1 MPAKKVTSTTQ
12 SSSSANKSNSKPVTS
27 SSKVIATKTT
37 DVASAPATDKP
48 EKKIIKYA
56 QMKEVIPSEMAKLRD
71 LTKWPIIVDEIGNLK
86 TFYRMN
92 ELVLEFNPPLTVQRV
107 KNALQRIFF
116 GFSFDTDGSI
126 DDHRKY
132 TIPTNVNR
140 LLAINM
146 EDKDIGQCVEELRAV
161 CDQIHPDLFDTVFR
175 KADVNESGRDNLDR
189 LFKLTQTPDELR
201 QCDYYQF
208 GANARSEVPFICV
221 WITRLTE
228 IPSSYDDF
236 FGPRFQKDE
245 H

>member
-1 MPAKKVTSTTQ
+1 
-12 SSSSANKSNSKPVTS
+12 
-27 SSKVIATKTT
+27 
-37 DVASAPATDKP
+37 
-48 EKKIIKYA
+48 
-56 QMKEVIPSEMAKLRD
+56 
-71 LTKWPIIVDEIGNLK
+71 
-86 TFYRMN
+86 
-92 ELVLEFNPPLTVQRV
+92 
-107 KNALQRIFF
+107 
-116 GFSFDTDGSI
+116 FDTDGSI

-146 EDKDIGQCVEELRAV
+146 EEKDIGQCVEELRTV
-161 CDQIHPDLFDTVFR
+161 CDQIHPDLFDTVFK

-208 GANARSEVPFICV
+208 GAKARSEVPFICV